1 VSSARVTLKK
11 PLERRLRAGHPWIY
25 RDALEPFTA
34 SPGEAVT
41 VIDRRG
47 KFVARGLA
55 DAGPIGARVFSLRDE
70 DIGSR
75 LFTSRI
81 ARALELRAR
90 LAPDDTDALRLV
102 HGEGD
107 RLPGFVVDR
116 YGEYA
121 VLKPDGAAALARV
134 DEFAAALRSF
144 ASGLGFRHLL
154 LRTGRGASLE
164 VRALDGTLPTSAIEV
179 REHGMKLA
187 ADLAHGQ
194 KTGLFLD
201 HRESRAT
208 VRRLARDLRVLNLY
222 SYNGGFSV
230 AAALGGALRVTSVDV
245 AESAVRDAE
254 ENFARNDLDASKHR
268 AVVADVPRFL
278 TDDTEGP
285 FDLVI
290 ADPPSFAPNERV
302 VEKALESYVA
312 LHEACL
318 KKLIPGGLYLAAS
331 CSSHVGQARFE
342 ETLLEGASRAGALL
356 QLVDRWG
363 APFDHPRLLA
373 FPEGDYLSCVL
384 ARRLG

>member
-1 VSSARVTLKK
+1 MPTPRAKLKK
-11 PLERRLRAGHPWIY
+11 PLERRLRQGHPWVY
-25 RDALEPFTA
+25 RDALEPFSAT
-34 SPGEAVT
+34 PGEAVAI
-41 VIDRRG
+41 VDKRG
-47 KFVARGLA
+47 KLVGVGLA
-55 DAGPIGARVFSLRDE
+55 EAGPIGARVFSLRDE
-70 DIGSR
+70 EIGRR

-90 LAPDDTDALRLV
+90 LAPAETDAIRLV

-107 RLPGFVVDR
+107 RLPGFVVDK

-121 VLKPDGAAALARV
+121 VLKPDGAAALSRAE
-134 DEFAAALRSF
+134 EFAEALEPF
-144 ASGLGFRHLL
+144 LEGLGVRHLL

-164 VRALDGTLPTSAIEV
+164 VRALVGALPEAALEV
-179 REHGMKLA
+179 REHGMTLA
-187 ADLAHGQ
+187 ADLVRGQ

-201 HRESRAT
+201 HRESRAMT
-208 VRRLARDLRVLNLY
+208 RRLARDLRVLNLY

-230 AAALGGALRVTSVDV
+230 AAGLGGALRVTSVDV
-245 AESAVRDAE
+245 AEGAIRDAE
-254 ENFARNDLDASKHR
+254 ANFARNGLDAARHR

-278 TDDTEGP
+278 AEDAEGP
-285 FDLVI
+285 FDLIV

-302 VEKALESYVA
+302 VEKAVESYVA

-318 KKLIPGGLYLAAS
+318 RKLLPGGLYLAAS

-342 ETLLEGASRAGALL
+342 ETLLEGAGRAGALL
-356 QLVDRWG
+356 QVIDRWG